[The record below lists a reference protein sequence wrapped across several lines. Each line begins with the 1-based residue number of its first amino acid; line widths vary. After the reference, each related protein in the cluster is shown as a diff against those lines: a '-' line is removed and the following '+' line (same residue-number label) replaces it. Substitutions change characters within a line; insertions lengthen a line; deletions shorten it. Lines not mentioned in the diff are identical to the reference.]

1 MFESNKIEVS
11 KFENFVGKD
20 YMSGGLFRLSTSDLS
35 YNLKVASM
43 VSKLKFVRMICG
55 THIFFILA

>member
-1 MFESNKIEVS
+1 MFESNKVIMSKFGNFVS
-11 KFENFVGKD
+11 KG